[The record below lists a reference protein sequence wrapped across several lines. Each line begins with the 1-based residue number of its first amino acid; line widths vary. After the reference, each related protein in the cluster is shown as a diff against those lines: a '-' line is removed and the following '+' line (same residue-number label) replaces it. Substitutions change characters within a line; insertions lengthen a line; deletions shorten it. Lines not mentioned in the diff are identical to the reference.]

1 MTIIQYTTVLCYHG
15 LHSKVAYSIYH
26 ISHILHLTNWRQL
39 QDPDGAHC
47 YGDHLFQRNEHFD
60 SAAPHIFPSGKED
73 LKRSAAC
80 SFFDNEQR

>member
-1 MTIIQYTTVLCYHG
+1 M
-15 LHSKVAYSIYH
+15 
-26 ISHILHLTNWRQL
+26 